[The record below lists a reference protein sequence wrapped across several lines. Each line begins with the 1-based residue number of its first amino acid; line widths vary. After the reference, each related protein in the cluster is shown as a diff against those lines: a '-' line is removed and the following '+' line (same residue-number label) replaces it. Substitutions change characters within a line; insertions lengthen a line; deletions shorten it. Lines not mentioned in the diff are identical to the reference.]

1 MLLLCMTKKP
11 VNMIHTFETAEE
23 NALRNGKD
31 PTTYLK

>member
-11 VNMIHTFETAEE
+11 VNMIHTFETTEE